1 MFKKIYL
8 SDKQCEYLA
17 KGIVLGVGLGT
28 ILGAIIGYVE
38 LFFALGGVLGITYL
52 FCNKKVGK
60 HL

>member
-28 ILGAIIGYVE
+28 LLGTIIGYVQ
-38 LFFALGGVLGITYL
+38 LFFALGGVSGILISLIYSII
-52 FCNKKVGK
+52 KK
-60 HL
+60 